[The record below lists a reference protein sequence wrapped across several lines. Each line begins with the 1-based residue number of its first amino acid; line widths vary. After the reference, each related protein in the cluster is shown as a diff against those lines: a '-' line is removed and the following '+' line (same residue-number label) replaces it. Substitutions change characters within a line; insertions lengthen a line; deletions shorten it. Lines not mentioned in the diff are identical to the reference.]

1 MIEKFLDALDNDNE
15 YDFIATWYNDMSKFD
30 LRTILLEYMNAT
42 RFDDIKEQ
50 VQDEV
55 RENLED
61 MMCNL

>member
-1 MIEKFLDALDNDNE
+1 MIEKFLQAMDNDRE
-15 YDFIATWYNDMSKFD
+15 YDFIATWYNDMSKYD

-42 RFDDIKEQ
+42 RFEDIKEQ